1 MLEKMKGIVFFSCR
15 GSRMEHLT
23 MEKPKCLLE
32 IRGNSLL
39 SMQLKAFS
47 ENGITEI
54 GVVTGYAREKLA
66 LENIKEFYNPDW
78 ENSNMVVSLTCA
90 EEWLKNDTCIISY
103 SDIFYESTAIGLLKN
118 ADASIAI
125 TYDPNWRVLWERR
138 FFDPLDDAETFKIN
152 KESEVLEIGGIPKSM
167 DEIEGQYMGLIRF
180 TPDSWK
186 IAKTILNGL
195 SSQNRN
201 RLHMTELLN
210 TIATDSALQ
219 LLAIA
224 YNGDWGEVD
233 SPADLNVYA

>member
-1 MLEKMKGIVFFSCR
+1 MLEKMKGIVLAAGR
-15 GSRMEHLT
+15 GSRMGHLT

-152 KESEVLEIGGIPKSM
+152 NESEVLEIGGIPKSM

-186 IAKTILNGL
+186 TAKTILNGL

-210 TIATDSALQ
+210 TIATDSVLQ